1 MGMTGHGPGH
11 PHRDSIPCRDA
22 TPPPFFRFATPAE
35 KYLLKDEVV
44 DYQDIPEEIF
54 PDQRMDMLGNEEKNF
69 IGDGSIPDLSSNA
82 SPLPRP
88 QARIKVY
95 TNQATGPH

>member
-1 MGMTGHGPGH
+1 MGQV
-11 PHRDSIPCRDA
+11 IPIAIPSPVA
-22 TPPPFFRFATPAE
+22 TPPLHLFFRFATPAE